1 MLEAVLNKRKKI
13 IAFCY
18 FYLRLNEIFTLI
30 KICLKEK
37 EDKLRFSS
45 RNEIEVNI
53 KMKFIES
60 EISKVLLFI

>member
-1 MLEAVLNKRKKI
+1 MKKI
-13 IAFCY
+13 IAFCC
-18 FYLRLNEIFTLI
+18 FYLRLNEFFILI

-37 EDKLRFSS
+37 EDELRFSS
-45 RNEIEVNI
+45 KNEIEVNI